1 MSKGR
6 NLAVELGIKCN
17 QALYS
22 EWGNFYAP
30 ISQYPCALFDKNG
43 FVLVNSEEDC
53 QLLEIK
59 LGKRTNIP
67 TLLSNLSGY
76 QLIERL
82 CIGIAEEIQNESISQ
97 EMREGAVETIMIN
110 RYERDRRG
118 RSLCID
124 HYGYTCAAC
133 DQKLSELYG
142 EVADR
147 LIHVHHLVPLST
159 INAEYSLDPIHDLR
173 PLCPNCH
180 AVAHLRKNKPYS
192 IEEIRAMLIRK
203 TKI

>member
-22 EWGNFYAP
+22 AWGNFYAP
-30 ISQYPCALFDKNG
+30 IAQYPCALFDKNG
-43 FVLVNSEEDC
+43 FVVVNSEKDC
-53 QLLEIK
+53 QLLGIK

-67 TLLSNLSGY
+67 ALLSNLSGY
-76 QLIERL
+76 QRIENLR
-82 CIGIAEEIQNESISQ
+82 IGITEEVQDESISP
-97 EMREGAVETIMIN
+97 EIWEGAVETTIVN

-118 RSLCID
+118 RSLCIAY
-124 HYGYTCAAC
+124 YGYTCAAC

-180 AVAHLRKNKPYS
+180 AVAHLRNAHPYS
-192 IEEIRAMLIRK
+192 IGEIREMLIRK